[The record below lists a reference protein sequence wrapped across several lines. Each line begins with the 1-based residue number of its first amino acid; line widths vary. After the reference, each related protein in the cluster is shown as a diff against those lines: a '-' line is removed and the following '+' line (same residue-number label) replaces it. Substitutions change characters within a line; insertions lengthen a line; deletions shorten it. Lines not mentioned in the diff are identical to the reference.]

1 LNDNAVDGVELPP
14 LGKTFMTGEEKE
26 VLAHDPAH
34 LATTQ
39 NSAFPPKALNIG
51 SDSTSTVGNSKSNTL
66 SGKMNLNLDIPGSE
80 KTAMSGLFGGGGL
93 ATRTNPTSTARS
105 IPQTQKSGK
114 TTNIKDGLAAA
125 FLAQGH
131 NPNLSPMRQLIGG
144 VSARGSSIKRKKL
157 SIQAL
162 KAYSFSKCQP
172 DCRLPEIEM

>member
-1 LNDNAVDGVELPP
+1 
-14 LGKTFMTGEEKE
+14 
-26 VLAHDPAH
+26 
-34 LATTQ
+34 
-39 NSAFPPKALNIG
+39 
-51 SDSTSTVGNSKSNTL
+51 
-66 SGKMNLNLDIPGSE
+66 MNLNLDIPGSE